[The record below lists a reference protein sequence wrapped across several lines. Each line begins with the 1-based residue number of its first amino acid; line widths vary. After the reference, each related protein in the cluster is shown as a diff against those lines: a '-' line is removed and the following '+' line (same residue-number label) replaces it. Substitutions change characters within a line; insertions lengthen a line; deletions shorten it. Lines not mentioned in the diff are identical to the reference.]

1 MKKILIAD
9 VMKDI
14 VDSYLEERAL
24 RIKELLDQFNI
35 TEDDATKIVDNYSN
49 EDTQYLIAKAM
60 EDYDLGLGEAEMF
73 VDDHPNESEWADLE
87 AAAEALGVDIT
98 DVEDDDVENLM
109 DLWDLAGSQGNK
121 PYSTIES
128 SIGKVHPWYD
138 QVLKSLMLLIVF
150 NDGNPANYPIS
161 RDDLAEIVGSGS
173 FGKYYSENMRSNDSY
188 SDLPGS
194 WGCIGS
200 NPDSPKR
207 LMTAE
212 DKAKLPLDLQELV

>member
-60 EDYDLGLGEAEMF
+60 EDYDLNLGDAEMF

-87 AAAEALGVDIT
+87 AAADALGVDIT

-150 NDGNPANYPIS
+150 NDGNPANYPIT
-161 RDDLAEIVGSGS
+161 RDDLAEIVGYGS
-173 FGKYYSENMRSNDSY
+173 FGKYYSENMRSNEMY

-207 LMTAE
+207 LMSAE

>member
-1 MKKILIAD
+1 MKKVMIAD
-9 VMKDI
+9 LIKDI
-14 VDSYLEERAL
+14 SDSYLEERAL
-24 RIKELLDQFNI
+24 RIKELTDQFNI
-35 TEDDATKIVDNYSN
+35 TKDDATKIVDNYSN

-60 EDYDLGLGEAEMF
+60 EDYDLNLGDAEMF

-98 DVEDDDVENLM
+98 DVEDDDVDNLM
-109 DLWDLAGSQGNK
+109 DLWDLAGSQGNQ

-138 QVLKSLMLLIVF
+138 YVLKSLMILIIF
-150 NDGNPANYPIS
+150 SDGHPANYPIS
-161 RDDLAEIVGSGS
+161 RSDLAEAVQSGS
-173 FGKYYSENMRSNDSY
+173 FGEWFNKNMRNNDRY
-188 SDLPGS
+188 SDQPGA
-194 WGCIGS
+194 WGCIGP

-212 DKAKLPLDLQELV
+212 DKATLPKNLQELV